1 MYSGFSKG
9 YKNPM
14 RNLGSGAS
22 NVAASSSGMMAK
34 FRNNKI
40 VGGTSDFLYS
50 NSLVAKVCFLV
61 LIVIL
66 FIFAA
71 RLGSRFLNWIVT
83 PARNPILIDGMKDAK
98 KLSIIHQNPSV
109 GGSKPVLRSV
119 NERHGLEFTWS
130 VWLYIDD
137 VSPTYSTN
145 ACQKNCDTKQASM
158 SGRRKHIFHKGSS
171 GKLIDG
177 DKYNDI
183 NVSGLAFPNNGPG
196 LYLHESK
203 NNLIVVMNTFDSVLE
218 EVEIEGIPLHK
229 WINVVLKVKGKK
241 LDTYINGSIVNRH
254 IFESVPKQ
262 NYGDVY
268 VNMNNGF
275 SGMLSSLRYFDKALT
290 GVEIENLV
298 KTGPN
303 MTAVGDMNIF
313 PKYLSLRW
321 FFQKPALGN

>member
-9 YKNPM
+9 INNPM
-14 RNLGSGAS
+14 RNLGSGVS
-22 NVAASSSGMMAK
+22 NVESSASGMMAK

-71 RLGSRFLNWIVT
+71 RLGTRIINWIAS
-83 PARNPILIDGMKDAK
+83 PASSPILVDGLKDAK
-98 KLSIIHQNPSV
+98 KLLVINQNPSIK
-109 GGSKPVLRSV
+109 GAKPILRSV
-119 NERHGLEFTWS
+119 NEREGLEFTWS

-137 VSPTYSTN
+137 VSPTYSKCGTT
-145 ACQKNCDTKQASM
+145 QDSP
-158 SGRRKHIFHKGSS
+158 SGQRKHIFHKGSS
-171 GKLIDG
+171 GKLLDG

-203 NNLIVVMNTFDSVLE
+203 NNLIVVMNTFDSILE
-218 EVEIEGIPLHK
+218 EVEIEAIPLNK

-254 IFESVPKQ
+254 IFQSVPKQ
-262 NYGDVY
+262 NYGDVS
-268 VNMNNGF
+268 VNMNGGY

-298 KTGPN
+298 KAGPS
-303 MTAVGDMNIF
+303 MKAVGDMNIF

-321 FFQKPALGN
+321 FFQKPELGN

>member
-137 VSPTYSTN
+137 VSPN
-145 ACQKNCDTKQASM
+145 NKNS
-158 SGRRKHIFHKGSS
+158 RKHIFHKGSS

-196 LYLHESK
+196 LYLHENK

-218 EVEIEGIPLHK
+218 EVEIEDIPLNK

-254 IFESVPKQ
+254 IFQSVPKQ

-268 VNMNNGF
+268 VNMNSGY

-303 MTAVGDMNIF
+303 MTATGDMNIF

>member
-9 YKNPM
+9 YNNPM

-71 RLGSRFLNWIVT
+71 RLGSRIINWLTT
-83 PARNPILIDGMKDAK
+83 PSRNPILIDGLKDAK
-98 KLSIIHQNPSV
+98 KLSVIHQNPSIN
-109 GGSKPVLRSV
+109 GSKPILRSV
-119 NERHGLEFTWS
+119 NEREGLEFTWS

-137 VSPTYSTN
+137 VSPNY
-145 ACQKNCDTKQASM
+145 KNS
-158 SGRRKHIFHKGSS
+158 RKHIFHKGSS

-177 DKYNDI
+177 DKYNDV

-203 NNLIVVMNTFDSVLE
+203 NNLIVVMNTFDSILE
-218 EVEIEGIPLHK
+218 EVEIEDIPLNK
-229 WINVVLKVKGKK
+229 WINVVLKVKGKQ

-303 MTAVGDMNIF
+303 MKAVGDMNVF

-321 FFQKPALGN
+321 FFQKPELGN

>member
-9 YKNPM
+9 YNNPM

-71 RLGSRFLNWIVT
+71 RLGSRIINWIMT
-83 PARNPILIDGMKDAK
+83 PSRNPILIDGLKDAK
-98 KLSIIHQNPSV
+98 KLSVIHQNPSIN
-109 GGSKPVLRSV
+109 GSKPILRSV
-119 NERHGLEFTWS
+119 NEREGLEFTWS

-137 VSPTYSTN
+137 VSPNY
-145 ACQKNCDTKQASM
+145 KNS
-158 SGRRKHIFHKGSS
+158 RKHIFHKGSS

-177 DKYNDI
+177 DKYNDV

-196 LYLHESK
+196 LYLHENK
-203 NNLIVVMNTFDSVLE
+203 NNLIVVMNTFDSILE
-218 EVEIEGIPLHK
+218 EVEIEDIPLNK

-275 SGMLSSLRYFDKALT
+275 SGMLSSLRYIDKALT

-303 MTAVGDMNIF
+303 MTAVGDMNVF

-321 FFQKPALGN
+321 FFQKPELGN